1 MTLLKNIAET
11 RPIFCK
17 TEEEYN
23 QQIEILLKA
32 ANDSETCY
40 FLIKGGSTI
49 VTYDGGGPDDVK
61 FEFLTSRITGTYKIS
76 DDILLPRSCCNY
88 ETTGRYIC
96 QEFSPGQDQM
106 SFRHPTSGNFIVGKS
121 NVMIGWDEGDKTH
134 FIEADGLKVSFEEA
148 A

>member
-1 MTLLKNIAET
+1 MTSFMEYAEDRSIAVRT
-11 RPIFCK
+11 Q
-17 TEEEYN
+17 EEYN
-23 QQIEILLKA
+23 QKLEGLLNEA
-32 ANDSETCY
+32 YNSETGY

-61 FEFLTSRITGTYKIS
+61 FEWLTSRITGTHKIS
-76 DDILLPRSCCNY
+76 DDILLPQSCFNY

-96 QEFSPGQDQM
+96 EAFSPGQDQM

-134 FIEADGLKVSFEEA
+134 FIEADGLSVSFEEA